1 MGDAQDFLDQQV
13 DRFSGPV
20 ADPSGAEVGQEL
32 GPPGGE
38 GPRQASQLGHV
49 GVDTG
54 HGPVVETGA
63 GLIAIAAAVDRA
75 EFLGGDPGGGD
86 LAVMVA
92 GLDAGQQARPAGG
105 GEMLAPRRST
115 RRIR

>member
-1 MGDAQDFLDQQV
+1 M
-13 DRFSGPV
+13 V
-20 ADPSGAEVGQEL
+20 ATA
-32 GPPGGE
+32 
-38 GPRQASQLGHV
+38 PRQASQFGHV

-54 HGPVVETGA
+54 HGPVVETGG
-63 GLIAIAAAVDRA
+63 GLVAIAAAVDRA
-75 EFLGGDPGGGD
+75 EFLGGHPGGGD

-105 GEMLAPRRST
+105 GEMLGARRGT